1 MKYVKDGVEC
11 KTQELSMLETLQELE
26 DVVHIAKM
34 LCRGIY
40 KDGGMPDSARGD
52 AKYARTNLDEAE
64 EYISFLRNKIQIALG
79 HVPTEIQK
87 QKYL

>member
-11 KTQELSMLETLQELE
+11 ETQELSVLETLQELE

-34 LCRGIY
+34 MCRGIH
-40 KDGGMPDSARGD
+40 KDGSVSDSARSD
-52 AKYARTNLDEAE
+52 AKYAHTNLDEAE
-64 EYISFLRNKIQIALG
+64 EYISFLRKKIKIALE

-87 QKYL
+87 QEYL

>member
-11 KTQELSMLETLQELE
+11 ETQELSMLETLQELE

-34 LCRGIY
+34 MCRGIH

-52 AKYARTNLDEAE
+52 AENAYNNLDETE
-64 EYISFLRNKIQIALG
+64 EYISFLRKKIKIALK
-79 HVPTEIQK
+79 HVTENIQK
-87 QKYL
+87 QDYL